1 MYQYY
6 GTIVY
11 NHETIQDITTR
22 FILKPK
28 SNGFGITSFL
38 EYLIK
43 DWESPENIAYKLYGS
58 CEYVWV
64 ILLCNDIINP
74 FTDWLLTNEEL
85 EELIAQKY
93 GDKANAVH
101 HYELNGIVYTEKMPN
116 AIVVTNAQYEY
127 DKNEKK
133 RKIKVLPANVIPT
146 IEEAMKK
153 V

>member
-1 MYQYY
+1 M
-6 GTIVY
+6 G
-11 NHETIQDITTR
+11 R
-22 FILKPK
+22 F
-28 SNGFGITSFL
+28 
-38 EYLIK
+38 
-43 DWESPENIAYKLYGS
+43 
-58 CEYVWV
+58 
-64 ILLCNDIINP
+64 INP

-85 EELIAQKY
+85 EELITQKY

-101 HYELNGIVYTEKMPN
+101 HYELNGIVYTEKTPN

-133 RKIKVLPANVIPT
+133 RKIKVLPASVIPT